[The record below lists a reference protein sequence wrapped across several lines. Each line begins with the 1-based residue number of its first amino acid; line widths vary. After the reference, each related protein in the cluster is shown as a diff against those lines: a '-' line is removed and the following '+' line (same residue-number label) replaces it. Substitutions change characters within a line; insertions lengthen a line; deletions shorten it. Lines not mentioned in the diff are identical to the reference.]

1 MKYKNE
7 ATNKKNKFIKK
18 KLAFLLIILSK
29 RIILAKNIIIMFQDN
44 LFDKAFNL
52 FSRVQQQDFEYVYRG
67 FFTHN
72 ITKKILSLADLNIQK
87 SVQQSTIQ
95 KRIYYIMVE
104 GIQNISRHQD
114 EANESNDE
122 YPGIFSIQ
130 KQEDRYYITTG
141 NLVLNE
147 KIVDLKERIAHI
159 NSLDPEDLKKL
170 HKEILK
176 SGAISDKGGAGL
188 GLIEMAQKSG
198 NKLIASYEL
207 INDKFSYF
215 YLQTQIVTSKEEE
228 EKSEVEVLKM
238 RKSMISLKKLHLSLI
253 IENILV
259 YFNGFFNQENLL
271 NLLAII
277 KGRLNMSLTTI
288 RLSNVMVEMLQNIIK
303 HGGKGIED
311 LGAPGVFFIQ
321 QKENEDFALTSG
333 NYIRTQDAPILEEKI
348 NFVNNLDNEQLGEY
362 YDKILL
368 DLDSVTSKKSG
379 LGFPDLRIKSGEKL
393 NFVLHKLDEDYY
405 FYILQTRVVN
415 KK

>member
-1 MKYKNE
+1 MFK
-7 ATNKKNKFIKK
+7 KKNINLAKIKK
-18 KLAFLLIILSK
+18 
-29 RIILAKNIIIMFQDN
+29 MFEDN

-67 FFTHN
+67 VFTHN
-72 ITKKILSLADLNIQK
+72 ITKKILSLADINIQK

-114 EANESNDE
+114 DAIENTDE

-130 KQEDRYYITTG
+130 KQDDRYYITTG
-141 NLVLNE
+141 NLVMND
-147 KIVDLKERIAHI
+147 KIKDLKERINQI
-159 NSLDPEDLKKL
+159 NALDTEDLKKL

-198 NKLIASYEL
+198 NKLIASFEL
-207 INDKFSYF
+207 ISEKFSYF
-215 YLQTQIVTSKEEE
+215 YLQTQIVTIKNPE
-228 EKSEVEVLKM
+228 EKSEVEELKM
-238 RKSMISLKKLHLSLI
+238 RKSMISIKKLHLSLI
-253 IENILV
+253 IENILI

-271 NLLAII
+271 NLLSII

-303 HGGKGIED
+303 HGEKSIPELGSPGI
-311 LGAPGVFFIQ
+311 FFIQ
-321 QKENEDFALTSG
+321 QKENEDFVLTSG
-333 NYIRTQDAPILEEKI
+333 NYIKRRDAEILKEKI
-348 NFVNNLDNEQLGEY
+348 EFINSLENEDLGEY

-379 LGFPDLRIKSGEKL
+379 LGFPDLRIKSGDKL
-393 NFVLHKLDEDYY
+393 LYNLHQLDEELF
-405 FYILQTRVVN
+405 FYTLQIKVIN
-415 KK
+415 KNK